1 MPGAVRPPC
10 AAREPGCRARLEI
23 LPLRARARVTS
34 RVRPRGSLP
43 LGDYGNGCKGCQLT
57 FLSHVPGCMQAE
69 MAAAPVRYAARA
81 VRFSLPSG
89 GRIRIF
95 STSSLVARGPTPHWD
110 ENRMHQGSARAML
123 TADQIRDL
131 LKLRPLPIEGGYFA
145 ESYRSAQSIPQS
157 ALPSDYPD
165 ERAMSTAI
173 YYLLTPD
180 TFSAMHRL
188 RGDETYHFYL
198 GDPVEMLELKPDG
211 AGEAILLGREIT
223 SGMRL
228 QHTVRGGF

>member
-1 MPGAVRPPC
+1 
-10 AAREPGCRARLEI
+10 
-23 LPLRARARVTS
+23 
-34 RVRPRGSLP
+34 
-43 LGDYGNGCKGCQLT
+43 
-57 FLSHVPGCMQAE
+57 
-69 MAAAPVRYAARA
+69 
-81 VRFSLPSG
+81 
-89 GRIRIF
+89 
-95 STSSLVARGPTPHWD
+95 
-110 ENRMHQGSARAML
+110 MHQGSARAML

-145 ESYRSAQSIPQS
+145 EVYRSAHNIPLN
-157 ALPSDYPD
+157 ALPPDYPD

-211 AGEAILLGREIT
+211 TGEAILLGREIT

-228 QHTVRGGF
+228 QHTVRGGFWQGSRLAPGGKYALMGTTMSPGFDQADYEAGSREKLSGLYPSYAALVTLLAR